1 MLANAAAY
9 CLRATTRF
17 PLAVIDEVPAAV
29 LVIGLL
35 YQAEKRRQCG
45 TPSMMMESLIG
56 NRSKF
61 LGSLVRY
68 VANTLG

>member
-9 CLRATTRF
+9 CLRATTCF
-17 PLAVIDEVPAAV
+17 PVAVIDEVPAAV

-56 NRSKF
+56 N
-61 LGSLVRY
+61 
-68 VANTLG
+68 